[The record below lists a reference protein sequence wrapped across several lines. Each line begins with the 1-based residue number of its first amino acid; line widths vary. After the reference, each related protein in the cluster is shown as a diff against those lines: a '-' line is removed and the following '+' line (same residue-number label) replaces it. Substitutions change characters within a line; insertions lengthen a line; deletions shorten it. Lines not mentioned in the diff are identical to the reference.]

1 MNEYNL
7 CGVLVHAQS
16 GKIDL
21 VRQQLE
27 KQPGVEVHAVSDE
40 GKLVVTV
47 EDESRRQVADR
58 IMKFH
63 ELEGVLSAS
72 MIYQFSD
79 DEESIEK
86 ETSELNPNEERM
98 SA

>member
-1 MNEYNL
+1 MSEYNL

-16 GKIDL
+16 DKIDR

-27 KQPGVEVHAVSDE
+27 QQPGVEVHAASDA

-47 EDESRRQVADR
+47 EDESRREVADR

-79 DEESIEK
+79 DEELIEK
-86 ETSELNPNEERM
+86 ETSELKPDEERM